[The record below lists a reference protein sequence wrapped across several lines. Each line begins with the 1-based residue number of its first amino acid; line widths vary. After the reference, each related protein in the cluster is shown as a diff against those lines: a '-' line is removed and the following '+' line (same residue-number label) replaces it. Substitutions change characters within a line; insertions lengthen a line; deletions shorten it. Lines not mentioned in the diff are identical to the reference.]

1 MLVAQPD
8 QTSKI
13 ELTETNE
20 IKLAYNDMYL
30 IVCKDI
36 WDFPVVEALADV
48 EIEAYK
54 VFPDLDALRQKTAV
68 LKSEIRQDAPEAE
81 DALEAVDIFQET
93 IDKMEQ
99 IYLKLKA
106 PREVLQ

>member
-68 LKSEIRQDAPEAE
+68 LKSEIRQAAPEAE
-81 DALEAVDIFQET
+81 AALEAVDIFQET

>member
-8 QTSKI
+8 NQSKI

-20 IKLAYNDMYL
+20 VKLAYNDMYL
-30 IVCKDI
+30 ILCKYI

-54 VFPDLDALRQKTAV
+54 VFPDIDALRRKADV
-68 LKSEIRQDAPEAE
+68 LSAEIRQDSADAE
-81 DALEAVDIFQET
+81 DAVEAVRIFKEEL
-93 IDKMEQ
+93 DKVEKV
-99 IYLKLKA
+99 YYKLKT
-106 PREVLQ
+106 PREVLV